1 MLAQADAVAE
11 RLMGKILQRTIE
23 QEERDS
29 RALRE
34 WARKMRTAT
43 EMRPA
48 QVFGAALVV
57 ASELAAAVVW
67 IAGATLDVATVIF
80 IVSVLGMLVYWLGRR
95 REQFVLP
102 TPDFGLLKNT
112 WPSERIASDA
122 ALKETE
128 AAWRARAAGKSKSWT
143 AALLEA
149 KSFEALR
156 ECDYARAEVAA
167 RLCLEAEPD
176 SVAGWLASAIAAAWL
191 GQGRETVRALSA
203 VQRAAGLRGQ
213 AICWGAAWAYMLR
226 GNWGRA
232 EALLHQALDARP
244 ADPTLLS
251 LRALCQSRR
260 GKIQSAIISAR
271 HACQPRPASREHVKF
286 LVDLLLEGGYLREAQ
301 RRLAPL
307 DKHIRHDAE
316 LMLTAVRLNLL
327 LRDLE
332 AADHWAETLFKDVP
346 PAYLL
351 VRLAVLY
358 ELARQPER
366 AARFYHEALARAYFP
381 DACLGLARLAAEKNN
396 LAAARLHTL
405 AALNL
410 RRTPGRFAT
419 PPLELLR
426 PILLQLAAL
435 EPPTRFC
442 RAWTATFG
450 PNAAPTALADRSFL
464 VYATGQPQ
472 AERYL
477 QTVLEAMAPEG
488 PRLVVVNI
496 TWRQSPPELQPP
508 AGLVRPGVQ
517 PLPEDGDHPPFQRFP
532 RRGLWQPHYAPL
544 QTVFEAIQPLPQC
557 A

>member
-80 IVSVLGMLVYWLGRR
+80 IVSVLGMLVYWVGRR

-156 ECDYARAEVAA
+156 ECEHQRPRAA

-203 VQRAAGLRGQ
+203 VQRAASTRGQ
-213 AICWGAAWAYMLR
+213 AICWGAAWAHMLR
-226 GNWGRA
+226 GNWG
-232 EALLHQALDARP
+232 
-244 ADPTLLS
+244 
-251 LRALCQSRR
+251 
-260 GKIQSAIISAR
+260 
-271 HACQPRPASREHVKF
+271 
-286 LVDLLLEGGYLREAQ
+286 
-301 RRLAPL
+301 
-307 DKHIRHDAE
+307 
-316 LMLTAVRLNLL
+316 
-327 LRDLE
+327 
-332 AADHWAETLFKDVP
+332 
-346 PAYLL
+346 
-351 VRLAVLY
+351 
-358 ELARQPER
+358 
-366 AARFYHEALARAYFP
+366 
-381 DACLGLARLAAEKNN
+381 
-396 LAAARLHTL
+396 
-405 AALNL
+405 
-410 RRTPGRFAT
+410 
-419 PPLELLR
+419 
-426 PILLQLAAL
+426 
-435 EPPTRFC
+435 
-442 RAWTATFG
+442 
-450 PNAAPTALADRSFL
+450 
-464 VYATGQPQ
+464 
-472 AERYL
+472 
-477 QTVLEAMAPEG
+477 G
-488 PRLVVVNI
+488 PRRSS
-496 TWRQSPPELQPP
+496 TRRSMRGRPTQP
-508 AGLVRPGVQ
+508 
-517 PLPEDGDHPPFQRFP
+517 
-532 RRGLWQPHYAPL
+532 
-544 QTVFEAIQPLPQC
+544 C
-557 A
+557 